1 MNECNMIVKACI
13 NIAMIHFVI
22 LIRHLHIHEK
32 LNDNRQE
39 VNCANAL
46 NFITGSAVR
55 PFNMS
60 TEQID
65 DIGSQTQFSTKLNQI
80 LKISSEQIA
89 PGQSNAEY
97 VNAIGN
103 SLDILNEIKANT
115 ELSAKMKHDDIMV
128 KRNTEENLNEI
139 IGLMEYKEMRQASN
153 YVRSKKRVILDQSST
168 NNKLFNKL
176 VTTGVDMFNAVE
188 QNGDG
193 SQHGICQI
201 HCKMR
206 DDVHEEDLRNFE
218 QFTNYDI
225 QINDNGKIK

>member
-1 MNECNMIVKACI
+1 MIVNECNMIVKAYI
-13 NIAMIHFVI
+13 NIVMIYFVI

-65 DIGSQTQFSTKLNQI
+65 DIGSQTQFSAKLNQI

-97 VNAIGN
+97 VNAISN
-103 SLDILNEIKANT
+103 SLDIIYEIKANT
-115 ELSAKMKHDDIMV
+115 ELNTRMEYDDIMA
-128 KRNTEENLNEI
+128 KQNTEKNLNEI
-139 IGLMEYKEMRQASN
+139 IGLMEYKEVKQASN
-153 YVRSKKRVILDQSST
+153 YLKSKKRVTLDQSSK
-168 NNKLFNKL
+168 NNKLFDKL
-176 VTTGVDMFNAVE
+176 LTTGVDMFNAVE
-188 QNGDG
+188 CSGD
-193 SQHGICQI
+193 
-201 HCKMR
+201 
-206 DDVHEEDLRNFE
+206 
-218 QFTNYDI
+218 
-225 QINDNGKIK
+225 IN